1 MNRRDDLERLLPSYF
16 ERRVPVPPEGLLDDL
31 LGETA
36 GLPQRRRRFAMAG
49 VSGWAMVAGI
59 AVVLLIVTVS
69 LKTLLPAAFM
79 GPGSPASP
87 SVSPPEALTTFT
99 VPVPVREKAIADR
112 AATVFEDRL
121 RALGIG
127 NFSGS
132 IGDEMQ
138 FSMSIPPSVDP
149 TDIETVLHRVGE
161 VEWLAWPDDLPGP
174 SEGDPV
180 PEGVL
185 PLFDASDQ
193 IESVALRAA
202 SGDQPSGVEIHFG
215 SVASHALEIYTS
227 SHVGRPMPLAMDGR
241 ILISPMIQSP
251 IPAGELLITVPAAD
265 APISPAALAAIL
277 ESGPL
282 PTGWTVD

>member
-1 MNRRDDLERLLPSYF
+1 MNRRDDLQRLLPGYF
-16 ERRVPVPPEGLLDDL
+16 HRRAAVPPEGLLDGL
-31 LGETA
+31 LAETA
-36 GLPQRRRRFAMAG
+36 GLPQRRRRFAVAG
-49 VSGWAMVAGI
+49 ASGWAMVAGI
-59 AVVLLIVTVS
+59 AAVVLIVAVS
-69 LKTLLPAAFM
+69 LKTLLPAAFI

-87 SVSPPEALTTFT
+87 SAAAPEALTTFS

-121 RALGIG
+121 RALGVG

-138 FSMSIPPSVDP
+138 FSMTIPPSVDRA
-149 TDIETVLHRVGE
+149 DIETVLHRVGE
-161 VEWLAWPDDLPGP
+161 VQWLAWPDDRPGP

-202 SGDQPSGVEIHFG
+202 SGDQAPGVEIHFG

-241 ILISPMIQSP
+241 ILISPTIQSP
-251 IPAGELLITVPAAD
+251 IPSGELLITIPAKA